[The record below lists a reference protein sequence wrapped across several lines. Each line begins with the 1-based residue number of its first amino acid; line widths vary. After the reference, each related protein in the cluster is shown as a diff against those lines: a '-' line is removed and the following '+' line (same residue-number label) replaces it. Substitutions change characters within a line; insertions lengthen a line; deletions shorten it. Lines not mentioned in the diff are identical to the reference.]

1 MSENHLFLQLFG
13 RTSHTCP
20 VAGTGSGSRQT
31 APLCNLLKW
40 PVNSTREVI
49 VKVREQWLAFFR
61 KAGYNERKCKHLHK
75 NRRDKKIIPY
85 LYTDRSKEK
94 I

>member
-1 MSENHLFLQLFG
+1 MSENHLLLQLFG
-13 RTSHTCP
+13 RTSHDL
-20 VAGTGSGSRQT
+20 SRYRDRQRQQ
-31 APLCNLLKW
+31 ADSPLCNLLKW

-75 NRRDKKIIPY
+75 Q
-85 LYTDRSKEK
+85 TG
-94 I
+94 